1 MMQNSLDRLF
11 EGIATSLR
19 ETVLPAVSDPYARSQ
34 VTAAIE
40 LLGNIAARVQWRTD
54 QIDQLVGRIREVLGN
69 HGVALPDLTGDPLE
83 DRRAHLAALA
93 DACKGEIDD
102 AVRDLL
108 LEDLAAEFERLR
120 TGAYR

>member
-1 MMQNSLDRLF
+1 MQNSLDRLF

-19 ETVLPAVSDPYARSQ
+19 ETVLPAVDDPYARSQ

-40 LLGNIAARVQWRTD
+40 LLGNIGARVQWRTD
-54 QIDQLVGRIREVLGN
+54 QIDLLVGRIREVLGDSD
-69 HGVALPDLTGDPLE
+69 LPELTGDPLE
-83 DRRAHLAALA
+83 DRRSHLAALA
-93 DACKGEIDD
+93 EVCKGDIDD

>member
-1 MMQNSLDRLF
+1 MQNSLDRLF

-19 ETVLPAVSDPYARSQ
+19 ETVLPAVEDPYARSQ

-54 QIDQLVGRIREVLGN
+54 QIDHLVGRIREVLGDR
-69 HGVALPDLTGDPLE
+69 GADLPVLTGDPLD
-83 DRRAHLAALA
+83 DRRAHLAVLA
-93 DACKGEIDD
+93 EACKDDIDD
-102 AVRDLL
+102 GVRDLL

>member
-1 MMQNSLDRLF
+1 MQNSLDRLF

-19 ETVLPAVSDPYARSQ
+19 ETVLPAVEDPYARSQ

-40 LLGNIAARVQWRTD
+40 LLGNIGARVQWRAD
-54 QIDQLVGRIREVLGN
+54 QIDQLVGRIREVLG
-69 HGVALPDLTGDPLE
+69 GTGAALPDPTGDPLE
-83 DRRAHLAALA
+83 DRRSHLAALA
-93 DACKGEIDD
+93 EACKGEIDD

-108 LEDLAAEFERLR
+108 LEDLAVEFERLR